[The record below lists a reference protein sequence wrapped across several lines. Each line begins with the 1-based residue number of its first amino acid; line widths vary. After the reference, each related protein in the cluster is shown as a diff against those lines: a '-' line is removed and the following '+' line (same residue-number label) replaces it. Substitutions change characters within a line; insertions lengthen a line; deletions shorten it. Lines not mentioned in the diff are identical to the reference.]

1 MVRASSE
8 ILKAIRTEVFG
19 ESQQVFGKRLPLA
32 KETISR
38 MELRKEGHPVTAK
51 HLRLLRE
58 LRAPKNKAD
67 QFHALLKEL
76 EEALWRE
83 MQVSLGREPGAQE
96 APAVATAPTERA
108 DLDGTP
114 VGPLPGEVPEQAAPD
129 REEMAQ
135 RLELLRL
142 EEARREEEVRRL
154 QESLQRAEAA
164 IQRAEQLAIQRA
176 EQLRLEEEAKH
187 AAQASRMAEE
197 EARARARRQ
206 RDWRLGVAALASLVL
221 LGGLAYLSRQRPS
234 QSSTDD
240 ARAENHAVT
249 PEKPD
254 GGTRPEPWEAPPP
267 EEETASGG
275 LDAGTAMMKLL
286 KNAQPMPTGGLPH
299 QRAAPCPEG
308 IEEVNGYCWRK
319 FSFTPAQVEQGN
331 CEDPVFYEPSAG
343 WCRTHKAG
351 FRPWYGRRRTP
362 NAVDP

>member
-1 MVRASSE
+1 VVRASSE

-19 ESQQVFGKRLPLA
+19 ESQRVFGKRLPLA

-38 MELRKEGHPVTAK
+38 LELRKEGHPVTAK

-83 MQVSLGREPGAQE
+83 LQVSLGREPGAQE
-96 APAVATAPTERA
+96 APAAATVPTERA
-108 DLDGTP
+108 DLDSTP
-114 VGPLPGEVPEQAAPD
+114 VGPSSGEVPEQATPD
-129 REEMAQ
+129 LEQIAQ

-142 EEARREEEVRRL
+142 EEARRAEAVGRF

-164 IQRAEQLAIQRA
+164 IQRAE
-176 EQLRLEEEAKH
+176 ELRLEEEAKR

-206 RDWRLGVAALASLVL
+206 RSWRLGVAAFAALVV
-221 LGGLAYLSRQRPS
+221 LGGLAYLSGQRRS
-234 QSSTDD
+234 QSSMDD
-240 ARAENHAVT
+240 ARAENHAVN

-254 GGTRPEPWEAPPP
+254 GGTRSEPWEAPPP
-267 EEETASGG
+267 EEGTTSGG
-275 LDAGTAMMKLL
+275 LDAGTAMMELL
-286 KNAQPMPTGGLPH
+286 KSAQPMPMVGGLPR

-308 IEEVNGYCWRK
+308 IEEYNGFCWSRW
-319 FSFTPAQVEQGN
+319 SLTPAQVEQGT
-331 CEDPVFYEPSAG
+331 CEDPVFYEPSPG
-343 WCRTHKAG
+343 WCRTHRAG